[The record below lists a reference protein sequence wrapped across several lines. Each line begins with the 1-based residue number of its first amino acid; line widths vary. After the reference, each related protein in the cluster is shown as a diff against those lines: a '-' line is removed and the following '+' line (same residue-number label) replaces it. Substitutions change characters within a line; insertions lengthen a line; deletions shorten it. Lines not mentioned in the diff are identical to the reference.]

1 MAEVQKEQEDRIYM
15 IPPNIHRHIGEFL
28 KKHPNRYNDTR
39 NFVTD
44 AIRYFLAWETDPPAA
59 RKMMEEDFKPL
70 LPQMAYSVA
79 QGWSGMM
86 NDTWPGLLDANKD
99 QIDQFLVE
107 HPEYYSKQQGGL
119 SASDAQT
126 EARASKGDLEKL
138 RERQNDVWKFIEK
151 IDFNK
156 VQPEGNLKEIFYDGW
171 PLLSTHYS
179 RILPAKVSISAIVDL
194 MWKQKSLVIT
204 LDDTS
209 YAYIYDIAEEFSTEL
224 RTKEMN
230 AKSSRPEKY
239 STGLPKLFQYEK
251 ITAQQALSQKRWKDR
266 FIGKRS
272 KGTEPKTDE
281 PIEFFNGILSALG
294 LVRVFYDEDKKKVNL
309 TLTTKG
315 KKFYS
320 LPNNFFWSE
329 STDLDLPSEYRGS
342 LERDERKFLIKEILP
357 ERKLEMELIR
367 ATVKTLRKLGDKDEK
382 KPVSMAMTKRL
393 DEAFLLAVEKFVKE
407 EANGPIRKK
416 IQHDIVDKTA
426 EKEDKTTVTPI
437 QAHRVAT
444 MGRLSEIGLVKW
456 EILEDASSTYKIED
470 EEMASLICE

>member
-1 MAEVQKEQEDRIYM
+1 MFNIKLKNLMAEEAQKEQQENRIYT
-15 IPPNIHRHIGEFL
+15 ITPNMHRHIGEFL
-28 KKHPNRYNDTR
+28 KEHPNRYNDTR

-107 HPEYYSKQQGGL
+107 HPEYYNKQQGGP
-119 SASDAQT
+119 SANDAQT

-151 IDFNK
+151 IEFDK

-239 STGLPKLFQYEK
+239 STGLPKLFQ
-251 ITAQQALSQKRWKDR
+251 D
-266 FIGKRS
+266 
-272 KGTEPKTDE
+272 
-281 PIEFFNGILSALG
+281 
-294 LVRVFYDEDKKKVNL
+294 
-309 TLTTKG
+309 
-315 KKFYS
+315 
-320 LPNNFFWSE
+320 
-329 STDLDLPSEYRGS
+329 
-342 LERDERKFLIKEILP
+342 
-357 ERKLEMELIR
+357 
-367 ATVKTLRKLGDKDEK
+367 
-382 KPVSMAMTKRL
+382 
-393 DEAFLLAVEKFVKE
+393 
-407 EANGPIRKK
+407 
-416 IQHDIVDKTA
+416 
-426 EKEDKTTVTPI
+426 
-437 QAHRVAT
+437 
-444 MGRLSEIGLVKW
+444 
-456 EILEDASSTYKIED
+456 
-470 EEMASLICE
+470 